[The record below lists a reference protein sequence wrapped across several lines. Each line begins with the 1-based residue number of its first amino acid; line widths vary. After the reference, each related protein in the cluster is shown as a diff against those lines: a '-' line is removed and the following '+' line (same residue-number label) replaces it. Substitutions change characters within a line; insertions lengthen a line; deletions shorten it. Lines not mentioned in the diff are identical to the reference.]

1 MLIRSYNFDKTVFF
15 IKFACH
21 QPVGRQHAVFVL
33 QPDGFRLV
41 LALVLISKNIFLS

>member
-21 QPVGRQHAVFVL
+21 LPVGRQHAVFVL
-33 QPDGFRLV
+33 QPDGFCLIEALELV
-41 LALVLISKNIFLS
+41 SKNIFLS